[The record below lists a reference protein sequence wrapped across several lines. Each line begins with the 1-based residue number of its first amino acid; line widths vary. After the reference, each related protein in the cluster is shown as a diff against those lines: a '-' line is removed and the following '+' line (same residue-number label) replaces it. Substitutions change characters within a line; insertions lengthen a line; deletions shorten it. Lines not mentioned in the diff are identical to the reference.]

1 MRLRS
6 RRVRTLVAAAA
17 VVLPAAGRRW
27 AHVALLGHEVAATAR
42 IGRSLVDVD
51 HLVMAP
57 GASIAHL
64 TVIRGCE
71 EVVLEEDAAVGPLN
85 WVNGVRRDK
94 PYFTDQPDRRPALV
108 LRQASMTGTL
118 HLIDCCDAVELGR
131 FSGLAGF
138 GSQILTHSVDIIR
151 VKQVARPVHIGA
163 YSMVSTGSVVLA
175 GAVVPD
181 RAIVSAGSVVKG
193 VLPDSDALYEGVPA
207 TQVRGLRPELGF
219 FHRTVA
225 DIK

>member
-17 VVLPAAGRRW
+17 IALPGRGRRW
-27 AHVALLGHEVAATAR
+27 VHVSLLGHDVAATAR

-51 HLVMAP
+51 RLVMAP
-57 GASIAHL
+57 GSSIGHL
-64 TVIRGCE
+64 SVIRGCE
-71 EVVLEEDAAVGPLN
+71 DVVLGEEAALGPLN

-94 PYFTDQPDRRPALV
+94 PYFLDQPDRHPALI
-108 LRQASMTGTL
+108 LGDAAMTGTL
-118 HLIDCCDAVELGR
+118 HLIDCCDTVELGAY
-131 FSGLAGF
+131 SGLAGF
-138 GSQILTHSVDIIR
+138 HSQILTHSVDVVR
-151 VKQVARPVHIGA
+151 VKQIARPVRIGA
-163 YSMVSTGSVVLA
+163 FSMVSTGSIMLA

-181 RAIVSAGSVVKG
+181 RTIVSAGSVIKSP
-193 VLPDSDALYEGVPA
+193 LPEGEALYEGVPA
-207 TQVRGLRPELGF
+207 ALVRSLRPELAF

>member
-6 RRVRTLVAAAA
+6 RRVRTLVAIGAMA
-17 VVLPAAGRRW
+17 LPGRGRRW
-27 AHVALLGHEVAATAR
+27 AHARLLGHDVAATAR

-57 GASIAHL
+57 GSSIGHL
-64 TVIRGCE
+64 SVIRGCE
-71 EVVLEEDAAVGPLN
+71 LVDLGEEAAVGPLN

-94 PYFTDQPDRRPALV
+94 PYFLDQPDRRPALI
-108 LRQASMTGTL
+108 LGHGSMTGTL
-118 HLIDCCDAVELGR
+118 HLIDCCDTVELGA

-138 GSQILTHSVDIIR
+138 HSQVLTHSVDVVR
-151 VKQVARPVHIGA
+151 VKQIARPVRIGA

-181 RAIVSAGSVVKG
+181 RTIVSAGSVVKG
-193 VLPDSDALYEGVPA
+193 ALPEGVALYEGVPA
-207 TQVRGLRPELGF
+207 TLVRSLRPETAF